1 MCVNE
6 CILVYI
12 TWNIEKRSFFNHSAI
27 VQVITSVFF
36 SKSYLED
43 KGLNPDDIY
52 SVKYGSKL
60 IQGYGI
66 KPTTKLK
73 FLWIWYLPISP
84 KIKFFSWKVCL
95 DGLPT
100 KVLLKKFRTFL
111 PRECALCNFHYED
124 MSHLLIDC
132 PFTKNVAF
140 SLNQLDD
147 WPLIPQTHLNL
158 LSILFSSVFL

>member
-1 MCVNE
+1 MTVSIPNYEYCPYYYCSDNMCVNE

-73 FLWIWYLPISP
+73 FL
-84 KIKFFSWKVCL
+84 
-95 DGLPT
+95 
-100 KVLLKKFRTFL
+100 
-111 PRECALCNFHYED
+111 
-124 MSHLLIDC
+124 
-132 PFTKNVAF
+132 
-140 SLNQLDD
+140 
-147 WPLIPQTHLNL
+147 
-158 LSILFSSVFL
+158 